1 MSNIFKSIALC
12 FSGGGYRAAGFA
24 LGSLSFF
31 EKVVLLHNIK
41 AISTVSGGTITG
53 VKYTQS
59 LIENQSFSEFFEE
72 YHQWLK
78 EDQLVNNAINHIKGY
93 SVWNQAENKHKHKN
107 PINAFAIEYN
117 KLTNHKTL
125 ADFENAKIHL
135 DRVSFN
141 ATDFTNAIQF
151 RFQNK
156 DKPQRLFGNKLI
168 SEDYRN
174 LKDNI
179 KLGDIIAAS
188 SAFPSG
194 FEPIAFPSDF
204 MPNSN
209 LKDIGLMD
217 GGIVDNQGAS
227 VFLTSS
233 EDTNPYSLFIV
244 NDVSSPY
251 IKDNE
256 TFEFAETT
264 KFSKIISFLA
274 SPIVLVLMLILV
286 IYSNL
291 KNWWWLY
298 SISLIIFSLQV
309 AINIMLFYVSA
320 SVSKMTNLS
329 NTFKINPQRLGKYIL
344 NRLRSLM
351 VMSGVVMLKNDRR
364 QNASKLYKSYNE
376 IAITSAIYELRCKD
390 QNKPENALEWD
401 KIQPYTKD
409 ISEKIKKVSAHCAA
423 FGTNLWF
430 DKEAKA
436 NNTLDQLIACGEF
449 TTCYNLIAY
458 LVRYHE
464 DQING
469 KDAALTAIFNLLLS
483 YWEKFQEE
491 PMWLVNERSK

>member
-1 MSNIFKSIALC
+1 
-12 FSGGGYRAAGFA
+12 
-24 LGSLSFF
+24 
-31 EKVVLLHNIK
+31 
-41 AISTVSGGTITG
+41 
-53 VKYTQS
+53 
-59 LIENQSFSEFFEE
+59 
-72 YHQWLK
+72 
-78 EDQLVNNAINHIKGY
+78 
-93 SVWNQAENKHKHKN
+93 
-107 PINAFAIEYN
+107 
-117 KLTNHKTL
+117 
-125 ADFENAKIHL
+125 
-135 DRVSFN
+135 
-141 ATDFTNAIQF
+141 
-151 RFQNK
+151 QNK

-188 SAFPSG
+188 SAFPGG

-274 SPIVLVLMLILV
+274 SPILLVLMLILV

-344 NRLRSLM
+344 NRLRS
-351 VMSGVVMLKNDRR
+351 
-364 QNASKLYKSYNE
+364 
-376 IAITSAIYELRCKD
+376 
-390 QNKPENALEWD
+390 
-401 KIQPYTKD
+401 
-409 ISEKIKKVSAHCAA
+409 
-423 FGTNLWF
+423 
-430 DKEAKA
+430 
-436 NNTLDQLIACGEF
+436 
-449 TTCYNLIAY
+449 
-458 LVRYHE
+458 
-464 DQING
+464 
-469 KDAALTAIFNLLLS
+469 
-483 YWEKFQEE
+483 
-491 PMWLVNERSK
+491 